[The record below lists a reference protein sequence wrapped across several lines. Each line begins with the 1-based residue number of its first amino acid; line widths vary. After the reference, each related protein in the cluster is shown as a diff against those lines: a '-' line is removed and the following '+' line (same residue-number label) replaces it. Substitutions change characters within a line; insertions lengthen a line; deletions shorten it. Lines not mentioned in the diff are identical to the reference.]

1 MVRYDKKVERPAKL
15 HRLARGGDDFLA
27 AGEAVSLLG
36 AERVTEGRGVERIGG
51 VQMRVA
57 PQHLSR
63 IIPPRVGRVSR
74 FSERSQLIRI
84 EGADVCPNLVGRG
97 FLCAGWSD

>member
-27 AGEAVSLLG
+27 AGKSVGFLR

-51 VQMRVA
+51 VQMRIA

-63 IIPPRVGRVSR
+63 IILPRVGRVSR
-74 FSERSQLIRI
+74 DLAS
-84 EGADVCPNLVGRG
+84 GANSSG
-97 FLCAGWSD
+97 